1 MGAECCTSEETYSSN
16 YINTLHSRERL
27 ASPSRNPVGAGAGA
41 MHNFTLFSTEE
52 NSTEIDNILDNLPKK
67 VRNFFEIEGYYI
79 SKPRK

>member
-1 MGAECCTSEETYSSN
+1 
-16 YINTLHSRERL
+16 
-27 ASPSRNPVGAGAGA
+27 

-79 SKPRK
+79 SKPRKQDTTKVVEKYCEELD